1 MSDKAKETMKE
12 ELPTYTEKD
21 FEGLV
26 SDETK
31 IDGSNFRPLLNTKV
45 EGSVVI
51 IQYLEDLKRMKVDKT
66 YGSETPMFLVKFYD
80 PEKKEFSNPLE
91 TAIKKQI
98 VSKLVQAEA
107 TKGMCFKIKFL
118 GVVKPEGKGNKY
130 NDYEVS
136 VVKM

>member
-1 MSDKAKETMKE
+1 MTEKNKKDLP

-21 FEGLV
+21 FDGIV

-31 IDGSNFRPLLNTKV
+31 IDGSNFRPLLNTKI

-51 IQYLEDLKRMKVDKT
+51 IQYLENLNRMKIDKT
-66 YGSETPMFLVKFYD
+66 YGSETPMYLVKFYD
-80 PEKKEFSNPLE
+80 PTKKEFSTPLE

-107 TKGMCFKIKFL
+107 EKGMCFKIKFL
-118 GVVKPEGKGNKY
+118 GTVQPEGKGNKY
-130 NDYEVS
+130 NDYEVC
-136 VVKM
+136 VVKL